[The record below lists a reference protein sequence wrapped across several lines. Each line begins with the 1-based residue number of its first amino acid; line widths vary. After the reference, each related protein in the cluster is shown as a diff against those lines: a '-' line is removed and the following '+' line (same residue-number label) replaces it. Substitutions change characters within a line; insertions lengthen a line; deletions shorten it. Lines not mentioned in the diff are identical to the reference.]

1 MDEEKAGKLGSA
13 VTSLRDP
20 ALGFVPEGR
29 LVQARIEGKKVKS
42 RGQCLFTPSDLK
54 VCTSFPA
61 SSTSV
66 KILGKWHLWVDF
78 LSLKRKGRELHKRSS
93 YDPSWS

>member
-1 MDEEKAGKLGSA
+1 MDEEKAGKLGSV

-42 RGQCLFTPSDLK
+42 RGQCLFNPSDLR
-54 VCTSFPA
+54 VCTSLPA

-66 KILGKWHLWVDF
+66 KILDKWHLWVDF
-78 LSLKRKGRELHKRSS
+78 LSLKQKGRATQEKQL
-93 YDPSWS
+93 